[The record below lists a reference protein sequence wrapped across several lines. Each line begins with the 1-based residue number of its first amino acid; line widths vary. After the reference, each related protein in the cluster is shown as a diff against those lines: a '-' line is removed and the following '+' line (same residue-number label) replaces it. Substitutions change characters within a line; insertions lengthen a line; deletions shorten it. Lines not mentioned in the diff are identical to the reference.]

1 MSSFAENLRAIR
13 KSRGLNQDQLA
24 ELLGVAKSTVS
35 MYERGNRRPRLDQ
48 VAHMAQVLGVQV
60 SDLMRTEESSAEAVP
75 QDDELA
81 EYLEMLRTRPE
92 CRMLMSTLKNATK
105 QQIVANVAFI
115 ESLRG
120 SDDD

>member
-13 KSRGLNQDQLA
+13 KSRDLNQDQLA

-48 VAHMAQVLGVQV
+48 VTHMAQVLGVQV
-60 SDLMRTEESSAEAVP
+60 SDLMRTEEPAPELEAP
-75 QDDELA
+75 NDELA

>member
-60 SDLMRTEESSAEAVP
+60 SDLMRTEESSAGAVP